1 MYRPWIALLVGVLLA
16 GAAVGVGPALAGPAA
31 TDTGVTTG
39 GATAG
44 WGTAVSG
51 EPGADD
57 WAAADAGSIP
67 PAGVVAGQGR
77 GLTAASYTIEVF
89 ANGSARWTVGYT
101 RPLPNRSDVRQF
113 RDYAAAF
120 TGGET
125 PLFTDFRERATG
137 LVETG
142 TNATGRGMTVG
153 GFDRRA
159 RVVQRPETT
168 GIVEMS
174 FIWTNFTVADGD
186 RRVVG
191 DAFEGGLYVGPNQSL
206 SVAAGPELAI
216 ESATPPPDARTN
228 ETGNGT
234 VAVTWFGERTFADRH
249 PRVVLE
255 PRASARARGFVL
267 PGDSPAPWIAGTLLA
282 ALGLGAALVRRS
294 GDAGESRD
302 DGAGGVAT
310 APHESAA
317 AEGSVPEEPTPER
330 ATPEGSSSAGSAPVD
345 SMPAD
350 PTSADR
356 MSDRAEDTKPSG
368 ATLDEPLRTDE
379 DRVVALLE
387 ANGGRMRQVRI
398 VEETGWSKSKVSTLL
413 SEMEETDTLG
423 RLRLGRENVVSLAGH
438 EPDAAGSPF
447 DDES

>member
-16 GAAVGVGPALAGPAA
+16 GAAVGVGSALADPAA
-31 TDTGVTTG
+31 TETGVTTG
-39 GATAG
+39 GAAAG
-44 WGTAVSG
+44 WGTAISG
-51 EPGADD
+51 ESGAD
-57 WAAADAGSIP
+57 WAAADTGSIP
-67 PAGVVAGQGR
+67 PTGVVAGQGR

-168 GIVEMS
+168 GVVEMS

-294 GDAGESRD
+294 GDTGGPRD
-302 DGAGGVAT
+302 DGTGGAAT
-310 APHESAA
+310 APHESSA
-317 AEGSVPEEPTPER
+317 AEES
-330 ATPEGSSSAGSAPVD
+330 TPEGSSSAGSAPGD
-345 SMPAD
+345 STPAD
-350 PTSADR
+350 SASADR
-356 MSDRAEDTKPSG
+356 VPDGAEDAEPSG

-387 ANGGRMRQVRI
+387 ANGGRMRQARI

-413 SEMEETDTLG
+413 SGMEETDTLG

-447 DDES
+447 DDEP